1 MPNAALAVCGW
12 RGGGPSEL
20 ACLNKLHE
28 QIIRHA
34 ARHHEFE
41 GDEGA
46 ITAERVERAEEIAL
60 WSYENFS
67 RLINSEAQSSSQVNE
82 DADRLYD
89 FLFHELCV
97 RNKISE
103 SVLCE
108 RAFNIGIATSTQFKR
123 ALSKLCA
130 QEVVYVKGGMV
141 HLIRGDSMGHLLARG
156 GVR

>member
-1 MPNAALAVCGW
+1 MA
-12 RGGGPSEL
+12 S
-20 ACLNKLHE
+20 LNKLHE

-41 GDEGA
+41 GEEGP
-46 ITAERVERAEEIAL
+46 ITAERVECAEEIAL

-67 RLINSEAQSSSQVNE
+67 RLINSEAQSSSQANE

-89 FLFHELCV
+89 FLFHELRV

-103 SVLCE
+103 SVLRE
-108 RAFNIGIATSTQFKR
+108 REQIQILEWQLRHSSRG
-123 ALSKLCA
+123 LCRSSA
-130 QEVVYVKGGMV
+130 QQEVVYVKGEIV
-141 HLIRGDSMGHLLARG
+141 HLIRRDSIGHLLARG